1 LEGLGINLGYLL
13 VQLFNF
19 AIMFI
24 VINAWVVKPI
34 LRMLEKRRQIVAQ
47 GLEDARVAAEARA
60 NAEVEASKIIAEAQ
74 QKAAQIVREATE
86 RASAVERELKAA
98 AEAEA
103 FKTRQAAL
111 EALEEE
117 RNQMLA
123 DLRSQVASLAIAAA
137 QHLIGESLLQ
147 DERRQHA
154 LLDEFFSGVKS
165 GKVVVLQQEAELNGN
180 TAEVVSALPLTPDE
194 QETVKREVLTKLGD
208 EAVVQ
213 FRVDPKI
220 LGGLVVR
227 VGDRMIDGSV
237 AGQLQALRQN
247 LQ

>member
-1 LEGLGINLGYLL
+1 MEGLGINLGYLL

-34 LRMLEKRRQIVAQ
+34 LRMLEKRRQVVAQ

-60 NAEVEASKIIAEAQ
+60 NAETEASKIIAEAQ
-74 QKAAQIVREATE
+74 QKAAQIMREATE
-86 RASAVERELKAA
+86 RATAVEREMKAM

-103 FKTRQAAL
+103 AKARQAAL
-111 EALEEE
+111 DALAEE
-117 RNQMLA
+117 RNQMLV
-123 DLRSQVASLAIAAA
+123 DLRNQVASLAIAAA
-137 QHLIGESLLQ
+137 QRLIGEALLQ
-147 DERRQHA
+147 DEKRQHA
-154 LLDEFFSGVKS
+154 LLNEFFSGVRS
-165 GKVVVLQQEAELNGN
+165 GKVVVLEETELDGSK
-180 TAEVVSALPLTPDE
+180 AEVISALPLTPDE
-194 QETVKREVLTKLGD
+194 QETVKREVLNKLGN
-208 EAVVQ
+208 EAAVQ

-227 VGDRMIDGSV
+227 VGDRVVDGSV

>member
-1 LEGLGINLGYLL
+1 MEGLGINLGYLL

-103 FKTRQAAL
+103 FKARQAAL

-147 DERRQHA
+147 DERRQRA

-165 GKVVVLQQEAELNGN
+165 GKVLVLQEAELNGN

-227 VGDRMIDGSV
+227 VGDRVIDGSV